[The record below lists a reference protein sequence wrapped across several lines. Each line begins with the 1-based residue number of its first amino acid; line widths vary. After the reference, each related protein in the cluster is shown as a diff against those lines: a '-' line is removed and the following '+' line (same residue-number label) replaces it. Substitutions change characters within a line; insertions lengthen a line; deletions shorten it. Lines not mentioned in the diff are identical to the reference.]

1 MCYNKVMIEVCQKL
15 DIILGIALYF
25 IYRQEDI
32 HMGAGKRYKLISVDM
47 NKATDLNSGETNSTG
62 LNIRDFDRIENA
74 QAVMM
79 IREYNEA
86 IINDAEKTFLTE
98 TNAMIS
104 STSRNVYHS
113 WQIIAV

>member
-1 MCYNKVMIEVCQKL
+1 MCYNEVMIEVCQRL
-15 DIILGIALYF
+15 DIIIDISLYF

-47 NKATDLNSGETNSTG
+47 TKATDLNSGETNSTG

-74 QAVMM
+74 QAVMVK
-79 IREYNEA
+79 EYNEA
-86 IINDAEKTFLTE
+86 IIDDAEKTFLTE

-104 STSRNVYHS
+104 STSRNIYHS